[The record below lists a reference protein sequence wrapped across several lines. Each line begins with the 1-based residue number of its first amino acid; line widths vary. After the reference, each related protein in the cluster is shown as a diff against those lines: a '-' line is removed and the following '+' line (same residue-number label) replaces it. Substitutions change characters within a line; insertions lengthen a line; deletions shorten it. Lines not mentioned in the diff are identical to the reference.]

1 MRIALI
7 HALQHS
13 IQPIEQAFA
22 RLWPE
27 AELANLLDDTLSTD
41 LGAMAR

>member
-7 HALQHS
+7 HALAHS
-13 IQPIEQAFA
+13 PPPIEAAFA

-27 AELANLLDDTLSTD
+27 VRRTNLLDV
-41 LGAMAR
+41 R